1 MNYHN
6 LESLLYMIHLS
17 ALRDP
22 KRDLKCISESQ
33 IVGMKCYEF
42 CKFLKVLIS
51 SGVDFCPKL
60 EIIYPDK
67 CNPSFRFSFIQRWN
81 LGKGQ
86 PCRSGED
93 EIEGRFSNGKFWI
106 QYVDLPQIG
115 KQEA

>member
-17 ALRDP
+17 ALLDP

-60 EIIYPDK
+60 EIIYRDK
-67 CNPSFRFSFIQRWN
+67 CNPSFRFSFIQR
-81 LGKGQ
+81 
-86 PCRSGED
+86 
-93 EIEGRFSNGKFWI
+93 
-106 QYVDLPQIG
+106 
-115 KQEA
+115 